1 MAKKTE
7 RISILVTE
15 EQKARWQAEADKRGK
30 SMPEFIRHCVD
41 TYITLMEKVKR
52 QQKAIF

>member
-30 SMPEFIRHCVD
+30 NMPEFIRHCVD
-41 TYITLMEKVKR
+41 TYITLMKKVKR
-52 QQKAIF
+52 Q

>member
-15 EQKARWQAEADKRGK
+15 EQKARWQAEAEKRNK

-52 QQKAIF
+52 Q